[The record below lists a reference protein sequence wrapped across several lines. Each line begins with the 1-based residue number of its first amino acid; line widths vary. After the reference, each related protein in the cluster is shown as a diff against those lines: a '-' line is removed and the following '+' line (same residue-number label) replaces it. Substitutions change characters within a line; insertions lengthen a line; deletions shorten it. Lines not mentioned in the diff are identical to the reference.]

1 MGREL
6 SLVAEIAKKLGIKL
20 EIVEKDAVRLW
31 LQYRLRSVEAEIA
44 SILGRYGVKSLQ
56 ELEAR
61 IKDGSMPE
69 HPTWED
75 LIVLENL
82 EEEKRRIIKVL
93 QEIEK

>member
-1 MGREL
+1 L

-20 EIVEKDAVRLW
+20 EIVERDAVKLW
-31 LQYRLRSVEAEIA
+31 LQYRLRSVETEIA

-61 IKDGSMPE
+61 IKNGSIPE
-69 HPTWED
+69 HPAWED